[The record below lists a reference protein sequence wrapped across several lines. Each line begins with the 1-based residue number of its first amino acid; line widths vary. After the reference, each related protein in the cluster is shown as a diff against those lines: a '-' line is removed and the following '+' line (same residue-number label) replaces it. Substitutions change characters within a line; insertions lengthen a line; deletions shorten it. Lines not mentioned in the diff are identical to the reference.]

1 MDKILKA
8 YKEGEIS
15 LKDLFLLLRIEPRKN
30 MHLLETRYESQEDV
44 KYFQL
49 WSHNNCVL
57 HTEDKEKAEKLLGQY
72 EELKKKFY

>member
-30 MHLLETRYESQEDV
+30 MHLLDFRQEDV

-57 HTEDKEKAEKLLGQY
+57 HTEDKEKAEKLLSQY